1 VSLHNTDKEVLE
13 RVSDLRRDAGP
24 LRAEIACR
32 ICLAFGY
39 NNGQHWNRVE
49 RRPETGEVFDFPLD
63 EDWDPHSREIR
74 VVDNRIAPLM
84 RNMAARTHPTVLEA
98 SVQPPRHRRTID
110 VAKQARVAQN
120 VLNGLDKMIGSTRVA
135 QDASYHRWIAGSSLL
150 NATLSRKTM
159 KVPADA
165 ALNPDG
171 SPVEIDDQWLR
182 WEMLPLCDLI
192 WEPSNT
198 SARLEDHTVLVVERV
213 LTQRIFEQTYGP
225 IGRFGFKE
233 EELPKMSDMA
243 PHYVAA
249 AQVDGCN
256 LFDSYRNSE
265 GEHALRV
272 LTLIE
277 SDPKDPTRWPE
288 HYVIVDIT
296 PYSSAHDRIAGR
308 VVNMSSVGTPF
319 GNHGRSVFKLDAF
332 KTGDSVWSWGVPNV
346 LMGHN
351 DMINILRSIQFQQLT
366 AAVFGH
372 WLIDERHTN
381 KENFANDLTMG
392 IGGVVAWDSGGDKQS
407 HPPQWVTPNAPASE
421 FVTLVS
427 DISMGMD
434 AQVHISQMNKGIG
447 KTHVP
452 ENIQQLLL
460 QESGAVL
467 DIIIT
472 GDKQT
477 YSDAL
482 KTLLGTIRKT
492 ADGPNRMLARLK
504 DEVGFTTGDLEQLQ
518 AIDPE
523 NIALRVEVREES
535 ITSRSISERRTQLNE
550 SLELGI
556 IGPDEYI
563 LENAMELERPITAAQ
578 EKEIQF
584 IHSLIIDISE
594 GEPFQGMPSL
604 NTGLFENIARMAIH
618 GLDLNEPDSRQTIA
632 LLEQAMEIQRQI
644 ALEMAQQMQGVAEQE
659 QGQAAQGEQFSALP
673 PLQGPPES
681 INPITSPTGAAGG
694 LPLGLPA
701 AVA

>member
-1 VSLHNTDKEVLE
+1 VYNTDREVLE

-32 ICLAFGY
+32 ICLAFRY
-39 NNGQHWNRVE
+39 NNGQHWNRIE
-49 RRPETGEVFDFPLD
+49 ARPDTGDIVDFPLD
-63 EDWDPHSREIR
+63 ENWDPHAREIR

-98 SVQPPRHRRTID
+98 SVQPPKHRRTME

-120 VLNGLDKMIGSTRVA
+120 VLNGLDGMVGSTKVA

-150 NATLSRKTM
+150 NATLSRKSM

-192 WEPSNT
+192 WEPSNL
-198 SARLEDHTVLVVERV
+198 SPRLEDHNVLVVERI
-213 LTQRIFEQTYGP
+213 LTQKTFEQRYGP
-225 IGRFGFKE
+225 VEKFGFKGDD
-233 EELPKMSDMA
+233 LPKMSDMA
-243 PHYVAA
+243 PHYIAGSRI
-249 AQVDGCN
+249 DGCG
-256 LFDSYRNSE
+256 LFNSYRNSE
-265 GEHALRV
+265 GERALRV

-277 SDPKDPTRWPE
+277 SDPRDPTHWPE

-296 PYSSAHDRIAGR
+296 PFDSANERISGR
-308 VVNMSSVGTPF
+308 VVNLSSAGTPF

-372 WLIDERHTN
+372 WLIDKRHTD
-381 KENFANDLTMG
+381 KEAFISDLTQG
-392 IGGVVAWDSGGDKQS
+392 IGGVVAWDSGGDKMS
-407 HPPQWVTPNAPASE
+407 KPPEWVTPNAPSSE

-452 ENIQQLLL
+452 EDITRMLLE
-460 QESGAVL
+460 ESGAVL

-492 ADGPNRMLARLK
+492 ADGPNRMLGVLR
-504 DEVGFTTGDLEQLQ
+504 DEIGFTRGDLEQLH

-535 ITSRSISERRTQLNE
+535 ITSRSVSERRAQLSE
-550 SLELGI
+550 ALQLQI

-563 LENAMELERPITAAQ
+563 LENAMELERPITAAH

-584 IHSLIIDISE
+584 IHSLIIDIQE

-604 NTGLFENIARMAIH
+604 NQGLFESIARMAIH
-618 GLDLNEPDSRQTIA
+618 GLDLADPESHQKIA

-644 ALEMAQQMQGVAEQE
+644 ALEMAQQMQGLTE
-659 QGQAAQGEQFSALP
+659 QGTEQAAQGEGFSTLP

-681 INPITSPTGAAGG
+681 INPISSPTGAAGG
-694 LPLGLPA
+694 LPMGLPA